1 MYYSGWHKGKP
12 IKEKRQKSRKNYN
25 MKFTKEEWKKI
36 KEIKPLKPPLQRIT
50 ALADYLL
57 LNSDERHFHEFVE
70 SHNRNAYREVVILA
84 SIQVETFLKG
94 VLVHKKI
101 IKDDNEYLSFF
112 EVISRCYVKGFIS
125 KDKAIN
131 FYNCLSLRN
140 QYAHELFASVD
151 KSIND
156 LRDELGQAWIW
167 MMEAREEYQKHKS
180 KLK

>member
-1 MYYSGWHKGKP
+1 M
-12 IKEKRQKSRKNYN
+12 N
-25 MKFTKEEWKKI
+25 FTKEEWKKI
-36 KEIKPLKPPLQRIT
+36 EEIKPLKPPIQRIN

-57 LNSDERHFHEFVE
+57 LNSDEHHLHELVE

-84 SIQVETFLKG
+84 SIQIENFLKG

-112 EVISRCYVKGFIS
+112 EAISLCYVRDFIS

-140 QYAHELFASVD
+140 QYAHELFAPVG

-156 LRDELGQAWIW
+156 LRDELGQVGVW
-167 MMEAREEYQKHKS
+167 MLEAKEEYKNH
-180 KLK
+180 KLKLK

>member
-1 MYYSGWHKGKP
+1 MKA
-12 IKEKRQKSRKNYN
+12 IKKINKSLKY
-25 MKFTKEEWKKI
+25 TAEDWKKI

-57 LNSDERHFHEFVE
+57 LNSDEHHLHELVE
-70 SHNRNAYREVVILA
+70 SHNKNAYREVVILA
-84 SIQVETFLKG
+84 SIRIETFLKG

-112 EVISRCYVKGFIS
+112 DAISLCYVRDFIS

-140 QYAHELFASVD
+140 QYAHELFTYVG

-156 LRDELGQAWIW
+156 LRDELGWAGVW
-167 MMEAREEYQKHKS
+167 MMEAKEEYQKHKS
-180 KLK
+180 NLK